1 MIRDVLQRGFGDAGV
16 TPRRCDAAPGCPG
29 PGHIVYAGQGMGARK
44 MALPRNSDGPL
55 KRTSQGRPLERRPKG
70 SRPIEG
76 QSLVGSPDF
85 ICARK
90 APGVARNHRRK
101 ACCKALGSE
110 KPSISVIWVIDNPH
124 FR

>member
-1 MIRDVLQRGFGDAGV
+1 MCSSAALATLVSPRG
-16 TPRRCDAAPGCPG
+16 AAMPPGGSG
-29 PGHIVYAGQGMGARK
+29 PGHIVHAGQGMDARK
-44 MALPRNSDGPL
+44 MALPRNADGPL
-55 KRTSQGRPLERRPKG
+55 KRTSPGRPLERRPKG